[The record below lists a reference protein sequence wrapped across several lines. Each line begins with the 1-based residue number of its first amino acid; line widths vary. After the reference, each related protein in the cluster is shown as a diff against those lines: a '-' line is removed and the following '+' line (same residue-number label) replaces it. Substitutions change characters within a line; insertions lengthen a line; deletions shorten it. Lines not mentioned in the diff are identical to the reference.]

1 MSPDLVLNMSSEWV
15 LSQSWMW
22 VLIQSWIWVLNQSWT
37 SPECES
43 WVSPDPVLNQ
53 SWIQVLSQSWV
64 WVLSQSW
71 WVVLGTVSSPQEYDT
86 PGLNI
91 WLVLQPKLSSGSPQK
106 WSETSRTRL
115 TNKNLTALAEVK
127 IHIRNEYLKP
137 EKKSWLKRQFR
148 HSPDKPTAAVPT
160 HPAPH
165 PVHPGPP
172 HFASRSTSH
181 SIPVGPSQPC
191 TQLESTQPETN
202 GVNNHSN
209 FRAFRDIVDQHALA
223 VNEDN
228 EDNEPVC
235 VSNAASPWIQT
246 PLSTLFDFTSSQW
259 KERHEKWARLSYD
272 EELALYELLKLDA
285 DSEVDP
291 DFDRTVEDILA
302 NWYR

>member
-1 MSPDLVLNMSSEWV
+1 MFIAFACRL
-15 LSQSWMW
+15 LS
-22 VLIQSWIWVLNQSWT
+22 
-37 SPECES
+37 
-43 WVSPDPVLNQ
+43 VSANSASCKRLF
-53 SWIQVLSQSWV
+53 STF
-64 WVLSQSW
+64 
-71 WVVLGTVSSPQEYDT
+71 G
-86 PGLNI
+86 NI
-91 WLVLQPKLSSGSPQK
+91 LTKL
-106 WSETSRTRL
+106 RTRL

-127 IHIRNEYLKP
+127 IHVRNEYLKP
-137 EKKSWLKRQFR
+137 EKKSRLKRQFG

-172 HFASRSTSH
+172 HFASGSTSH

-191 TQLESTQPETN
+191 TQPESTQPETN

-223 VNEDN
+223 VDEDN
-228 EDNEPVC
+228 EDNEPVR

-272 EELALYELLKLDA
+272 EELTLYELLELDA

-302 NWYR
+302 N